1 MPDQEQIVAKLFT
14 NIDNTT
20 NREKIHGSATSSM
33 VRFTRCLPH
42 LAARTSFR
50 KMFLLFAV
58 AVTLVGLFPK
68 RAYAAYPRTHTVTLT
83 FVDNASYPGRLTNAG
98 IGFKQLQTFFDTV
111 QFKHDVNYSFNND
124 VLGGQ
129 LLPSR
134 GYISTPNGYGYGVN
148 GAASLLNNLVY
159 NAAFWDRD
167 GIEKPVFQRVHV
179 SILRLDRSYTVYGVN
194 VFPGQTDYI
203 WRLNP
208 AYDGPSPRAAI
219 TFDANAATA
228 AITLNYADEIMP
240 PSRDLPLTAK
250 GALLSQNLQA
260 IIGDRRLGVSVIPV
274 DDPNAAV
281 SVNPDVQVPVAS
293 AWKGGGIVYFF
304 ENVDPAVWT
313 SIPVKYWN
321 LRNVARVPPEYQ
333 KAFLQYNKILRWVYV
348 MGVFSGNHEA
358 GDVLDYVYRNSKWKS
373 SANAV
378 AAFNDWSQQVVGLSA
393 ESGLHKWQAGATWAV
408 GIVDH
413 RLDGKP
419 FIDGGRQ
426 IPFDNTF
433 SARDLSKFYLHLAT
447 EGRKQGYYDT
457 VIELLS
463 TRTDILSML
472 KSFSSDTGIQAAS
485 KIGYFA
491 PDSPDSLGHDVNND
505 GGLLTLPD
513 GEQYAVASMAFDA
526 VDIQG
531 DVVSTISRTLVNT
544 YQRMPTKP

>member
-1 MPDQEQIVAKLFT
+1 MLNSGDHTRRQFWLICLLSIALLINMPLSRAQ
-14 NIDNTT
+14 
-20 NREKIHGSATSSM
+20 TSYS
-33 VRFTRCLPH
+33 
-42 LAARTSFR
+42 
-50 KMFLLFAV
+50 
-58 AVTLVGLFPK
+58 
-68 RAYAAYPRTHTVTLT
+68 RTHTVTMT
-83 FVDNASYPGRLTNAG
+83 YVDNGSYPGRLTNAEVT
-98 IGFKQLQTFFDTV
+98 FKQLQAFFDSV
-111 QFKHDVNYSFNND
+111 QFQHGIEYSFNRD

-129 LLPSR
+129 FAPSR
-134 GYISTPNGYGYGVN
+134 GYINTQNGYGYGAN

-159 NAAFWDRD
+159 NAAFWDSD
-167 GIEKPVFQRVHV
+167 GIEKPVFQRVKISV
-179 SILRLDRSYTVYGVN
+179 LRGDRTYSVYGVN
-194 VFPGQTDYI
+194 VYPGVTDYV

-208 AYDGPSPRAAI
+208 AYDGSSPRGTI
-219 TFDANAATA
+219 QFDATA
-228 AITLNYADEIMP
+228 GTAVITLSYADESSP
-240 PSRDLPLTAK
+240 PSRDLPLNAK
-250 GALLSQNLQA
+250 GTILSQNLQA
-260 IIGDRRLGVSVIPV
+260 IIGDRRLGVSMIPV
-274 DDPNAAV
+274 ASPDAAV
-281 SVNPDVQVPVAS
+281 GVNPDVQVPVAS

-304 ENVDPAVWT
+304 ENIDPAIWT
-313 SIPVKYWN
+313 SVPVKYWN
-321 LRNVARVPPEYQ
+321 TRNVSRVPPEYQ
-333 KAFLQYNKILRWVYV
+333 KAFLQYNKILRYVYV

-358 GDVLDYVYRNSKWKS
+358 GNVLDYVYRNSKWKS

-393 ESGLHKWQAGATWAV
+393 ESGLHKWQAGATWAAGV
-408 GIVDH
+408 IDH

-419 FIDGGRQ
+419 FIDEGRQ

-433 SARDLSKFYLHLAT
+433 SARDLSKFYLYLAT
-447 EGRKQGYYDT
+447 EGRRLGYYDI
-457 VIELLS
+457 VVELLS

-544 YQRMPTKP
+544 YQRSAKP